1 MNNDTQI
8 KNKIVMIDKDR
19 IQPSYAEYKNAFYY
33 INDDKEL
40 NEIKQDFLSYHNN
53 LLQLVDD
60 MENKAIETNDHESKV
75 FVYKYRDLKR
85 DLTLK
90 NLDKI
95 VERNDRWA
103 YLYEYFI
110 MVKRQYDSSMGIAM
124 CNCSSEFVSIVREFL
139 TKLNQFV
146 NMINE
151 ISDLINKLAKERM
164 ISHI

>member
-1 MNNDTQI
+1 MNMI
-8 KNKIVMIDKDR
+8 MIDKDK
-19 IQPSYAEYKNAFYY
+19 IQPSYAEYKKAFYY

-40 NEIKQDFLSYHNN
+40 NEIKQDFLSFHTN

-75 FVYKYRDLKR
+75 FVYNYRHLKR

-103 YLYEYFI
+103 YLYEYFT

-124 CNCSSEFVSIVREFL
+124 CNCFSEFVSIVREFL
-139 TKLNQFV
+139 TKLNQFT

-151 ISDLINKLAKERM
+151 IYNLINKLAKERM
-164 ISHI
+164 ISHV